1 MNVGNKERLY
11 ITSIIFVKKIITK
24 KLPTFSS
31 GLYHTTIKSIESY
44 AVMNQMFN
52 DPNIFT
58 LWQNMLGHPR
68 SSMMSES

>member
-11 ITSIIFVKKIITK
+11 ITSIIFGKKIITK

-31 GLYHTTIKSIESY
+31 GLLYHTTIKSIESY
-44 AVMNQMFN
+44 AVINQMFN

-58 LWQNMLGHPR
+58 LWHNMLGHPR
-68 SSMMSES
+68 SSIMQ